1 MYRCKVC
8 LLHIFY
14 CYKLGDIWEKVHQ
27 PVTLNQLVDILK
39 NKRDKLNE
47 EVYSQEEDL
56 SKLIK
61 YSTKVLSEY
70 ETKTEE
76 MVLQL
81 HATRDEQ
88 V

>member
-1 MYRCKVC
+1 MC
-8 LLHIFY
+8 LLQIFY